1 MKRLFDFI
9 DWNALQAFIAV
20 IALPLMIIF
29 GGFTVVIFNP

>member
-9 DWNALQAFIAV
+9 DWTALQAFIAV